1 MPTLVNVV
9 MNGSDAK
16 MVDAKMVEKVGV
28 ATIVANKATWP
39 ATVQSIDRHTEDE
52 SVEGQGRTRREEIRV
67 ETVRDDFDP
76 APKAKKGPQRPR
88 RHLRRP
94 GGRRP

>member
-39 ATVQSIDRHTEDE
+39 ATVQSIDRHPVDE
-52 SVEGQGRTRREEIRV
+52 SVRSQG
-67 ETVRDDFDP
+67 
-76 APKAKKGPQRPR
+76 
-88 RHLRRP
+88 
-94 GGRRP
+94 